1 MKKIVATM
9 FGVGLILMLT
19 ACGGSKVDDAT
30 AEKYISKAEEIITL
44 LNETNYEEVHAMF
57 NDEMKSGLPT
67 EDMEELT
74 PIIEEAGEFKEI
86 DKASVEEDDGLFIS
100 VLVAKYSKENR
111 VYTITFNEKEE
122 VAGLFIK

>member
-1 MKKIVATM
+1 MRKMVATM
-9 FGVGLILMLT
+9 FGIGLIVILT

-30 AEKYISKAEEIITL
+30 ADKYIAKAEEVITL

-57 NDEMKSGLPT
+57 NDEMKSGLPV

-74 PIIEEAGEFKEI
+74 PVIEEAGEFKEI
-86 DKASVEEDDGLFIS
+86 DKASVEEDDVLYIS
-100 VLVAKYSKENR
+100 VLVAKYSEENR
-111 VYTITFNEKEE
+111 IYTITFNESEE

>member
-1 MKKIVATM
+1 MKKMVATM
-9 FGVGLILMLT
+9 FGLVVILMLT

-30 AEKYISKAEEIITL
+30 AEKYITKAEEVITL

-57 NDEMKSGLPT
+57 NDEMKSGLPV

-74 PIIEEAGEFKEI
+74 PVIEEAGEFKEI
-86 DKASVEEDDGLFIS
+86 DKASVEEDDGLYIS
-100 VLVAKYSKENR
+100 VLVAKYSEENR
-111 VYTITFNEKEE
+111 IYTITFNESGE